1 MAIKG
6 IRGDKK
12 GGGGGFKIDRTSFSQ
27 NLLKIA
33 LDSKN
38 IKLHFLHSFEFQK

>member
-12 GGGGGFKIDRTSFSQ
+12 DGGGLTIDRTSFLL
-27 NLLKIA
+27 NMLKIA

-38 IKLHFLHSFEFQK
+38 IKLHFLHSFEFHK